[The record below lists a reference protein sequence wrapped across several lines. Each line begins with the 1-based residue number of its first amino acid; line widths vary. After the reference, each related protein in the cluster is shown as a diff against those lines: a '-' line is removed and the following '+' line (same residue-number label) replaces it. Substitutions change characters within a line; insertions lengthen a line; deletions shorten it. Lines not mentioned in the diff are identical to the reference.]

1 MGGGDIK
8 LLFVFGLMF
17 GWQMSIVSIFLSAI
31 IGLPIS
37 LIMLRK
43 ESEHVIP
50 FGPYLGIAAILIVL
64 FKIDIG
70 FVLDLIVK

>member
-1 MGGGDIK
+1 
-8 LLFVFGLMF
+8 
-17 GWQMSIVSIFLSAI
+17 
-31 IGLPIS
+31 
-37 LIMLRK
+37 MLRK